1 MKKSVLSILLLCAYA
16 SNMSAQADV
25 EKRIQTQ
32 MIMAE
37 NGATINITEGVF
49 KISKSLSMDGKKNI
63 TIKGQ
68 GMNKTFL
75 SFKGQLTGAE
85 GIKITNCENIILED
99 LTVQDSKGDLIKTMH
114 VKGITFRRV
123 KTEWTGE
130 PSQKNGGYGLYP
142 VQCEE
147 VMIDSCVAIGA
158 SDAGI
163 YVGQSKNIVVKNCT
177 AYHNVAGIE
186 IENSLYADV
195 HDNTAVNNTGGILV
209 FDLPDLV
216 QKKGGYVRVFNNMI
230 KENNFANFAPKGNI
244 VAKVPKG
251 TGILILATSNVE
263 IFDNQILNN
272 VTTSVGIISYYMTQN
287 PIKDKDYYPYP
298 SAIYVHDN
306 NFEREKKRVPLSS
319 TIGKIYWFKLKVG
332 KNAPHVVYDGIVD
345 AKSSGDPEKR
355 ICVQNNKNQS
365 VLTMDAE
372 HNFKN
377 PNRSPQQFDCSLSKL
392 AFKINLPTISRIGA
406 D

>member
-1 MKKSVLSILLLCAYA
+1 MKKSLLLALIAFSYVTSA
-16 SNMSAQADV
+16 NAQADI

-32 MIMAE
+32 MIVAE
-37 NGATINITEGVF
+37 NGSTITITEGSF
-49 KISKSLSMDGKKNI
+49 RMSKSLSMDGKKNV

-68 GMNKTFL
+68 GMDKTFL

-85 GIKITNCENIILED
+85 GIKITNCENITLED

-123 KTEWTGE
+123 KTEWTGK

-147 VMIDSCVAIGA
+147 VLIDSCTAIGA

-163 YVGQSKNIVVKNCT
+163 YVGQSKHIVVKNCT

-195 HDNTAVNNTGGILV
+195 HHNTAVNNTGGILV

-216 QKKGGYVRVFNNMI
+216 QKKGGFVRVYNNVI

-251 TGILILATSNVE
+251 TGVLILATSNVE

-272 VTTSVGIISYYMTQN
+272 VTTGVGIISYYMTQN
-287 PIKDKDYYPYP
+287 PIKDTAYYPYP
-298 SAIYVHDN
+298 SAIYIHDN
-306 NFEREKKRVPLSS
+306 VFERERKRVPLSS

-332 KNAPHVVYDGIVD
+332 KNAPHVVYDGIID
-345 AKSSGDPEKR
+345 GKADKTQSR
-355 ICVQNNKNQS
+355 ICVQNNKNQT

-372 HNFKN
+372 HNFKK
-377 PNRSPQQFDCSLSKL
+377 PNRAANQFDCALTKL
-392 AFKINLPTISRIGA
+392 DFK
-406 D
+406 